1 MKRKNKIKDINEYRT
16 NKKNIY
22 KRRMFKKIIKVCVKL
37 GVVASI
43 FCIIFACMYG
53 YSEVAKLKYKIG
65 DLESEL
71 HNKTIE
77 KENLQV
83 ELDVLTR
90 SKDIE
95 KKANEKLGM
104 DYPKESQ
111 MKYIEVSK

>member
-22 KRRMFKKIIKVCVKL
+22 KRRMVKKFIKGSIKL
-37 GVVASI
+37 GVVASV
-43 FCIIFACMYG
+43 FGIIFVCMYG

-71 HNKTIE
+71 HKKTIVR
-77 KENLQV
+77 ENLQV
-83 ELDVLTR
+83 EVDLLTR

-111 MKYIEVSK
+111 MKYIEVPN

>member
-1 MKRKNKIKDINEYRT
+1 MKRKNKIKDINEYRA

-22 KRRMFKKIIKVCVKL
+22 KRRMIKKITKWVIKL
-37 GVVASI
+37 GSVASVC
-43 FCIIFACMYG
+43 CIIFACMYG

-77 KENLQV
+77 K
-83 ELDVLTR
+83 
-90 SKDIE
+90 
-95 KKANEKLGM
+95 KANEKLGM

-111 MKYIEVSK
+111 MKYIEVPN